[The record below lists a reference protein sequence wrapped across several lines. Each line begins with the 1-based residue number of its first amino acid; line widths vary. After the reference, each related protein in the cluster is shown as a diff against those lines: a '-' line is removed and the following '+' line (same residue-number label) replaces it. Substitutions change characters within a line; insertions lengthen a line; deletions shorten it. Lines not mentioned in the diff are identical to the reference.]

1 MKKKEVKER
10 GWMMLSSCWMCGWQM
25 EAKKELTLPNKRTA
39 CIFVIAINDLEKAN
53 TCDSTAC
60 L

>member
-1 MKKKEVKER
+1 MDDAVF
-10 GWMMLSSCWMCGWQM
+10 MLYVWVANIHKNKM